1 MEKPNVVQAFNNIEV
16 ATRPENIYK
25 LNRAD
30 FGNLNTSFEVV
41 AAFIQAHLPKEEA
54 PAAPVAE
61 PKKRGPKP
69 KTGGA
74 FGAPDKPSCPAK
86 N

>member
-1 MEKPNVVQAFNNIEV
+1 MNKPNVVQAFNTVEV

-30 FGNLNTSFEVV
+30 FGNLGACFEVL
-41 AAFIQAHLPKEEA
+41 AEFIKEHHKEDA
-54 PAAPVAE
+54 PASTPAEE
-61 PKKRGPKP
+61 PKKRGRPAK
-69 KTGGA
+69 GA
-74 FGAPDKPSCPAK
+74 FGPPGS